1 MLVPCLTGRLNVLE
15 GILPEA
21 MKTVFRT
28 PAKYGGAVYSL
39 FISILSTL
47 IHNEPAAYNALNN
60 TGIPAAFLESL
71 VGELLPSSSALSA
84 IPGALSAICLN
95 EEARAK
101 VAEMNIIAPL
111 FAVFA
116 NPKYINCLQKRNINI
131 GSSMDELLR
140 HNPTLKPKALEA
152 CLTMLED
159 IVAYGQTS
167 ENNNSDK
174 TQESVSDMV
183 LNVSKV
189 NIKKSQSLILS

>member
-1 MLVPCLTGRLNVLE
+1 MLIPCLTGRLNVLE
-15 GILPEA
+15 GPLPDS
-21 MKTVFRT
+21 MKTVFSF
-28 PAKYGGAVYSL
+28 PAKFGGAVYSL

-60 TGIPAAFLESL
+60 TGIPSAFLTSL
-71 VGELLPSSSALSA
+71 TQDLLPSSSALSA

-101 VAEMNIIAPL
+101 VADMNIIAPL

-116 NPKYINCLQKRNINI
+116 DPKYIICLQKRNINI

-140 HNPTLKPKALEA
+140 HNNNLKPKALEA
-152 CLTMLED
+152 CMKMLND
-159 IVAYGQTS
+159 IVAYGEKIPETNV
-167 ENNNSDK
+167 EK
-174 TQESVSDMV
+174 YRESVSDMV

-189 NIKKSQSLILS
+189 CEKNI